1 MTAIR
6 AVLDAKALS
15 APRRSVHRRKL
26 RFAARG
32 SAASGVANVLI
43 LDISTTGFLLETD
56 ADLEK
61 GETIELDLPEAI
73 GIQAVVKW
81 TSGNLFGCQFKKPI
95 SSAAVSASLLRAPF
109 GPSASPDRT
118 HSRKS
123 DLEGLADRGLSQE
136 VVAAKIRRIAGLA
149 LVSWTIVAGAAWL
162 IWQALR

>member
-6 AVLDAKALS
+6 AVLDAKGLS
-15 APRRSVHRRKL
+15 APRRTAHRRKL

-32 SAASGVANVLI
+32 SAASGVTNVLI
-43 LDISTTGFLLETD
+43 LDISTTGLLLEAD

-61 GETIELDLPEAI
+61 GEVIELDLPEAI

-109 GPSASPDRT
+109 APATSPDRT
-118 HSRKS
+118 HSGMS
-123 DLEGLADRGLSQE
+123 DLMGPADRGLDRE

-149 LVSWTIVAGAAWL
+149 LVSWAIIAGAVWL
-162 IWQALR
+162 IWRSIH